1 MKKHDKNL
9 KNKLFI
15 ILFIGFGFLLTPTLT
30 AEMTNA
36 QQSIITNRIT
46 FSPKNI
52 EPMTAAT
59 HSMNKLSAET
69 KPSHTDSYHLLIITP
84 SIFVKA
90 LQPLVAHKLAMGMS
104 TKLVTLDEVYRQMF
118 WHGRDDAEKVKYFI
132 KTAIEEWGIRYVLLV
147 GGRSSQ
153 FFPTWYC
160 PVRYVAMVDG
170 WDRQLLS
177 DLYFA
182 DIYDSQ
188 GNFSS
193 WDSDNDGIY
202 GEWYPGQTAQDTN
215 IDFIPDVA
223 VGRLPCRSV
232 QEVKIMVDKIITYEA
247 TSFGQ
252 SWFNTF
258 LVAAG
263 DTYPESENPN
273 WTGAEGEFYGDRA
286 IENLSGFTPVRLYTS
301 DGTFSNKDDII
312 REFRKG
318 SGFAYFVGHGSPK
331 QWGNHP
337 FNSTEF
343 IQGPNTNDM
352 WRFRNQGRLPV
363 CVVSGCHN
371 NQFDVCLIR
380 TLNASDIY
388 KQENVPECW
397 SERIL
402 RVPSGGAIA
411 ALGCTGLGYTKE
423 DKSTFQGGINVL
435 EGAFF
440 RAYGQQHKIIIGDT
454 WAAAISWYA
463 KTFPVNWST
472 QAWGDSWIDTKVIE
486 SWALLGDPSLQI
498 GGYPQ

>member
-1 MKKHDKNL
+1 MKKYPVSL
-9 KNKLFI
+9 GNKLLVFLI
-15 ILFIGFGFLLTPTLT
+15 VGFGFIFTPTLT
-30 AEMTNA
+30 TEIINA
-36 QQSIITNRIT
+36 QQQYKTDVSNP
-46 FSPKNI
+46 SPKNI
-52 EPMTAAT
+52 G
-59 HSMNKLSAET
+59 
-69 KPSHTDSYHLLIITP
+69 PSVYRLLIITP
-84 SIFVKA
+84 AIFANA
-90 LQPLVAHKLAMGMS
+90 LQPLVIHKLAMGLT
-104 TKLVTLDEVYRQMF
+104 TKLVTLDDVYEQMF

-132 KTAIEEWGIRYVLLV
+132 KTAHEEWGIQYVLLV

-160 PVRYVAMVDG
+160 PVRYTALVDD
-170 WDRQLLS
+170 WDTQVLS

-182 DIYDSQ
+182 DIYDSH

-202 GEWYPGQTAQDTN
+202 GEWYPGQAAQDTN

-232 QEVKIMVDKIITYEA
+232 QEVRTMVHKIITYETT
-247 TSFGQ
+247 TSHQ
-252 SWFNTF
+252 SWFNTI

-263 DTYPESENPN
+263 DTYPVLQNQN
-273 WTGAEGEFYGDRA
+273 WTGAEGEYYGDRA

-301 DGTFSNKDDII
+301 DGTFTNKADII

-318 SGFAYFVGHGSPK
+318 FGFAYFVGHGSPK

-337 FNSTEF
+337 LNSTEF

-352 WRFRNQGRLPV
+352 WRLSNKNRLPV

-371 NQFDVCLIR
+371 SQFDVCLIR
-380 TLNASDIY
+380 TLNSSDIY

-402 RVPSGGAIA
+402 RTPNGGAIA
-411 ALGCTGLGYTKE
+411 TLGCTALGYTKE
-423 DKSTFQGGINVL
+423 DKSTFQGGINAL

-440 RAYGQQHKIIIGDT
+440 HAYGQDHTTILGDA
-454 WAAAISWYA
+454 WAAAITSYA
-463 KTFPVNWST
+463 QMFPVNWSA
-472 QAWGDSWIDTKVIE
+472 QAGSDSWIDCKVIQ